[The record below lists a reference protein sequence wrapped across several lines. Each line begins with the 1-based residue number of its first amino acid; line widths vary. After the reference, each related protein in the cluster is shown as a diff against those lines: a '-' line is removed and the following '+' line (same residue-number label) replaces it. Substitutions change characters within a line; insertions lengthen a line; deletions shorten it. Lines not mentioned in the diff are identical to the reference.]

1 MSDNIN
7 NNISEN
13 NITNHQPKERKGL
26 FQNIYFVGFLL
37 IISILDCIR
46 YALQYDYRIVNIIFI
61 AFSAFLFF
69 KILQNKK
76 KLKT

>member
-13 NITNHQPKERKGL
+13 SITDNKPKESKGL

-76 KLKT
+76 KLKS